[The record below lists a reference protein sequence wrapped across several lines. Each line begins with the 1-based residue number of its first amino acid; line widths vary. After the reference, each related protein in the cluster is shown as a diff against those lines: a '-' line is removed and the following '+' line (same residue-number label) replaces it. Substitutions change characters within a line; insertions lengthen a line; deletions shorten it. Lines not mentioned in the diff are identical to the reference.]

1 MTDTPAKGTKRDGG
15 KAADLAARLGALPQ
29 AKPATAA
36 PTPADP
42 GRQPSA
48 ASPRATRP
56 ARGVTGTRG
65 KGRAG
70 PPAEQDKP
78 AAFYSERLSITTTA
92 AQIQA
97 LRAARLADGIQA
109 TARLRA
115 MIALWQDDP
124 KIQARVDKLAG
135 DWQ

>member
-1 MTDTPAKGTKRDGG
+1 MTGTPAKGTKRDGG
-15 KAADLAARLGALPQ
+15 KAADLAARLGALPH
-29 AKPATAA
+29 AKPATET
-36 PTPADP
+36 PTPASP
-42 GRQPSA
+42 KPSPA
-48 ASPRATRP
+48 RP
-56 ARGVTGTRG
+56 ARSTTATRG

-70 PPAEQDKP
+70 PPAEQERP

-124 KIQARVDKLAG
+124 KIRARIDKLAG